1 MSNDGASASMDDE
14 QVWYFGYGSN
24 MKLSVMKSRGIAF
37 LDAQAV
43 SVPGYMLTF
52 DVFGLPYSEP
62 SMASVAP
69 HESRSVVGQSK
80 LKEPPPVHGIAYL
93 LSFPDFRRVVGSEG
107 GGVAYRE
114 IRVTGVK
121 CNDATAENLTM
132 TTLTAKY
139 PRRPNA
145 APSLR
150 YVVRL
155 PL

>member
-1 MSNDGASASMDDE
+1 MDDK

-24 MKLSVMKSRGIAF
+24 TKLNVMNSRGIAV

-69 HESRSVVGQSK
+69 HETRSAIGQPK

-93 LSFPDFRRVVGSEG
+93 LSYPDFRRVVGSEG

-114 IRVTGVK
+114 ITVTGVK
-121 CNDATAENLTM
+121 CNDATAENLAM
-132 TTLTAKY
+132 TTLTARY

-155 PL
+155 PS

>member
-1 MSNDGASASMDDE
+1 MSNNEASASMDDE

-69 HESRSVVGQSK
+69 HEIRSNVGQST

-93 LSFPDFRRVVGSEG
+93 LSYPDFRRVVGSEG

-121 CNDATAENLTM
+121 CHDATAENLTM

>member
-1 MSNDGASASMDDE
+1 
-14 QVWYFGYGSN
+14 

-69 HESRSVVGQSK
+69 REIRSEVGRSK
-80 LKEPPPVHGIAYL
+80 LKEPPPPVHGIAYL
-93 LSFPDFRRVVGSEG
+93 LSYPDFRRVVGSEG

-114 IRVTGVK
+114 ITVTGVK

-155 PL
+155 PFVMKLRETVYHKAANADM